1 MIQLLGLT
9 TEVVFTDRGRW
20 GTRASTQWGR
30 TQGGLTQIISILQM
44 RQLRCGEA
52 DTPRASQLAQTQVCR
67 LQSPCSSSEALG
79 SAFWI
84 TGCHLKAWTWTQTL
98 PFWVTV
104 AQGPAVVTKLITKC
118 PQGVKGPRSGREH
131 APPLV
136 LSLLFWKTGDAPEVR
151 LCQSRGRRPGQSYLR
166 SLAASTG
173 CWAPTHSRC
182 LTELSQ
188 RPRFGAQALLH
199 SRVKSPVAG
208 QDTGCSQSV
217 QSATCWPTAAGSF
230 KNLIQSIVELPGSEL
245 QPFLKWDVICS

>member
-1 MIQLLGLT
+1 M
-9 TEVVFTDRGRW
+9 TEVVFTDRGRRV
-20 GTRASTQWGR
+20 TRASTQWRR

-52 DTPRASQLAQTQVCR
+52 DTPRASQLAQTQMCR
-67 LQSPCSSSEALG
+67 LQSPCSSSKAWG

-118 PQGVKGPRSGREH
+118 QQGVKGPRSGREH
-131 APPLV
+131 APPLI
-136 LSLLFWKTGDAPEVR
+136 LSLLFWKTGDALEVHV
-151 LCQSRGRRPGQSYLR
+151 CQSWEEE
-166 SLAASTG
+166 TG
-173 CWAPTHSRC
+173 SKLSQELVGKYRLLNTPTHSRC
-182 LTELSQ
+182 RTELTQ

-230 KNLIQSIVELPGSEL
+230 KNLIQSIAELPGSEL